1 LRSPEALALLPP
13 SVASARR
20 VSVNVDS
27 AGNRTLRLL
36 GLVAVRELRL
46 TWLLFAK
53 EVRELL
59 VSRALWSMVLI
70 SAPLVGFS
78 FIQAVRMYSQSSSNA
93 FRLPQLLPNV
103 NPLDGII
110 IPTFGAV
117 YLMNTFLLPFVAIR
131 AIGNEK
137 QTGALKI
144 ALQLPIGMNRLV
156 GLKLAALAV
165 GWCIALA
172 PTLSALA
179 IWALLLGGH
188 LSVPELLTVLLG
200 HALYAFVIAGVAFLA
215 AAITESSATAAI
227 VALSFTLGSW
237 ILEFAGSTGSG
248 FLRAVASFSLSPA
261 LRGLERGLLGSPTA
275 LTLLVL
281 GLGFVALSVVW
292 LPPGVSRRQK
302 LVRSGAV
309 FGVAAQAL
317 LLVIQL
323 PIFADVSENQRNS
336 FNPADM
342 RELRQMTKE
351 LKVNVNLAAND
362 SRLADLDRNILS
374 KLPRAM
380 PHVTIT
386 YAETSTTSLFG
397 GTSGANYGLTT
408 YTYGGKQGVTR
419 ATTAREVLPLIEAL
433 DGRVVT
439 PDPTTAYPGYPLVTS
454 ADAASVWFYAL
465 LPLLAVGGWWYSQ
478 RVPRLPTA
486 VAGVPVARSATRLP
500 WLSPYLPG
508 VRRTALAVGG
518 VFVAIQLIP
527 YGRSHT
533 NFAVAPPSAGPV
545 LGVTDRY
552 CPRTFAP
559 GAESTMSLG
568 AFRTQVTGM
577 LGDLDSAQQAL
588 AANDALTLRAQY
600 SQLAVAYAGVS
611 KELAELYP
619 VRCPRLLADRLDGD
633 AVILVPATVNLT
645 AAAAP
650 IAALRAGLSGIS
662 TELSS
667 RIQQASPDALVGN
680 SAQTIDA
687 PLVTGTPAWDGDRTS
702 ALAARTCAACHS
714 NQPGWS
720 WYANV
725 APVSWLVQ
733 HDVDAGRAV
742 LNFSEW
748 DRSQPA
754 AAQLVAS
761 VQQGR
766 MPPAYAGVV
775 NSDLQLSD
783 SERAEL
789 VSGFQTTFGRGA
801 RADAASVPASGSAI
815 LVATLGTLVAALG
828 FALGR
833 SGGLRILTASPS
845 RTPRI
850 SARRMMQ

>member
-1 LRSPEALALLPP
+1 MRSPEALALLPP

-156 GLKLAALAV
+156 GLKLAALGV

-465 LPLLAVGGWWYSQ
+465 LPLLAVGGWWYS
-478 RVPRLPTA
+478 
-486 VAGVPVARSATRLP
+486 
-500 WLSPYLPG
+500 
-508 VRRTALAVGG
+508 
-518 VFVAIQLIP
+518 
-527 YGRSHT
+527 
-533 NFAVAPPSAGPV
+533 
-545 LGVTDRY
+545 
-552 CPRTFAP
+552 
-559 GAESTMSLG
+559 
-568 AFRTQVTGM
+568 
-577 LGDLDSAQQAL
+577 
-588 AANDALTLRAQY
+588 
-600 SQLAVAYAGVS
+600 
-611 KELAELYP
+611 
-619 VRCPRLLADRLDGD
+619 
-633 AVILVPATVNLT
+633 
-645 AAAAP
+645 
-650 IAALRAGLSGIS
+650 
-662 TELSS
+662 
-667 RIQQASPDALVGN
+667 AS
-680 SAQTIDA
+680 
-687 PLVTGTPAWDGDRTS
+687 
-702 ALAARTCAACHS
+702 
-714 NQPGWS
+714 
-720 WYANV
+720 
-725 APVSWLVQ
+725 
-733 HDVDAGRAV
+733 
-742 LNFSEW
+742 
-748 DRSQPA
+748 
-754 AAQLVAS
+754 
-761 VQQGR
+761 
-766 MPPAYAGVV
+766 
-775 NSDLQLSD
+775 
-783 SERAEL
+783 
-789 VSGFQTTFGRGA
+789 
-801 RADAASVPASGSAI
+801 
-815 LVATLGTLVAALG
+815 
-828 FALGR
+828 
-833 SGGLRILTASPS
+833 
-845 RTPRI
+845 
-850 SARRMMQ
+850 

>member
-1 LRSPEALALLPP
+1 MSIVLFAG
-13 SVASARR
+13 AR
-20 VSVNVDS
+20 
-27 AGNRTLRLL
+27 APAAEHGNRTRRLL
-36 GLVAVRELRL
+36 ALVVARELRL

-281 GLGFVALSVVW
+281 GLGFVAVSVVW

-342 RELRQMTKE
+342 RALRQMTKE

-374 KLPRAM
+374 KLPRAI

-454 ADAASVWFYAL
+454 ADAASVWFYGA
-465 LPLLAVGGWWYSQ
+465 LPLLALGGWWYSQ
-478 RVPRLPTA
+478 RVPSLPGGRTS
-486 VAGVPVARSATRLP
+486 ARTRRYTGSLP
-500 WLSPYLPG
+500 WLVPHLP
-508 VRRTALAVGG
+508 RLRTALLAVGG
-518 VFVAIQLIP
+518 GLLVIQLVP

-545 LGVTDRY
+545 LSVLDQY
-552 CPRTFAP
+552 CPKTFAP
-559 GAESTMSLG
+559 GTESAMSLG
-568 AFRTQVTGM
+568 ALRNQVNGM
-577 LGDLDSAQQAL
+577 SASLDAAVQGLGRGDVSAV
-588 AANDALTLRAQY
+588 RAQY
-600 SQLAVAYAGVS
+600 SQFAASHGGVS
-611 KELAELYP
+611 KEIAELY
-619 VRCPRLLADRLDGD
+619 
-633 AVILVPATVNLT
+633 
-645 AAAAP
+645 
-650 IAALRAGLSGIS
+650 
-662 TELSS
+662 
-667 RIQQASPDALVGN
+667 
-680 SAQTIDA
+680 
-687 PLVTGTPAWDGDRTS
+687 
-702 ALAARTCAACHS
+702 
-714 NQPGWS
+714 
-720 WYANV
+720 
-725 APVSWLVQ
+725 
-733 HDVDAGRAV
+733 
-742 LNFSEW
+742 
-748 DRSQPA
+748 
-754 AAQLVAS
+754 
-761 VQQGR
+761 
-766 MPPAYAGVV
+766 
-775 NSDLQLSD
+775 
-783 SERAEL
+783 
-789 VSGFQTTFGRGA
+789 
-801 RADAASVPASGSAI
+801 
-815 LVATLGTLVAALG
+815 
-828 FALGR
+828 
-833 SGGLRILTASPS
+833 
-845 RTPRI
+845 
-850 SARRMMQ
+850 

>member
-1 LRSPEALALLPP
+1 
-13 SVASARR
+13 
-20 VSVNVDS
+20 
-27 AGNRTLRLL
+27 
-36 GLVAVRELRL
+36 
-46 TWLLFAK
+46 
-53 EVRELL
+53 
-59 VSRALWSMVLI
+59 
-70 SAPLVGFS
+70 
-78 FIQAVRMYSQSSSNA
+78 
-93 FRLPQLLPNV
+93 
-103 NPLDGII
+103 
-110 IPTFGAV
+110 
-117 YLMNTFLLPFVAIR
+117 
-131 AIGNEK
+131 
-137 QTGALKI
+137 
-144 ALQLPIGMNRLV
+144 
-156 GLKLAALAV
+156 
-165 GWCIALA
+165 
-172 PTLSALA
+172 
-179 IWALLLGGH
+179 
-188 LSVPELLTVLLG
+188 
-200 HALYAFVIAGVAFLA
+200 
-215 AAITESSATAAI
+215 
-227 VALSFTLGSW
+227 LSFTLGSW

-248 FLRAVASFSLSPA
+248 FLRAVAAFSLSPA

-281 GLGFVALSVVW
+281 GLGFLALSVVW

-323 PIFADVSENQRNS
+323 PIYADLSENQRNS

-362 SRLADLDRNILS
+362 SRLADLDRNVLS

-439 PDPTTAYPGYPLVTS
+439 PDPTAAYPGYPLVTS
-454 ADAASVWFYAL
+454 ADAASVWFYAM

-478 RVPRLPTA
+478 RVPRLP
-486 VAGVPVARSATRLP
+486 VGLAGASVARSVEHPP
-500 WLSPYLPG
+500 WLSAYLP
-508 VRRTALAVGG
+508 RLRTAAFAVGG
-518 VFVAIQLIP
+518 VFLAIQVIP

-533 NFAVAPPSAGPV
+533 NFTVAPPSGGLVP
-545 LGVTDRY
+545 GVADQY

-559 GAESTMSLG
+559 GTESSMSLG
-568 AFRTQVTGM
+568 VFRGQVTGM
-577 LGDLDSAQQAL
+577 LGSLDGAQQAL
-588 AANDALTLRAQY
+588 AANDAITLRALYGQFA
-600 SQLAVAYAGVS
+600 LAYAGVT
-611 KELAELYP
+611 KEIAELYP
-619 VRCPRLLADRLDGD
+619 IRCPRLLADRLDGD
-633 AVILVPATVNLT
+633 AAILVPATVNLT

-650 IAALRAGLSGIS
+650 VTALHAGFSGIS
-662 TELSS
+662 TELGA

-680 SAQTIDA
+680 SAQTVDT
-687 PLVTGTPAWDGDRTS
+687 PLVTGTPAWDTERTS
-702 ALAARTCAACHS
+702 ALATRSCAACHS

-725 APVSWLVQ
+725 APLSWLVQ
-733 HDVDAGRAV
+733 HDVDDGRRV

-748 DRSQPA
+748 DRPQPA

-766 MPPAYAGVV
+766 MPPAYAVLL

-783 SERAEL
+783 AERAEL
-789 VSGFQTTFGRGA
+789 VSGLQATTGSGPRSEVVS
-801 RADAASVPASGSAI
+801 ASTRGSAI
-815 LVATLGTLVAALG
+815 LVATLGTVLAALG
-828 FALGR
+828 FWLG
-833 SGGLRILTASPS
+833 
-845 RTPRI
+845 
-850 SARRMMQ
+850 SARRLSRLTAYPLSRPPQASLRRTS